1 LTELFGST
9 RLPYSS
15 RRPVAAQLSAL
26 AMAATSVVT
35 GHAQRAPDAAPEP
48 RIETQSQSAGG
59 AQRGAS
65 PGGQS
70 TTTAGWSDGFV
81 VQSAT
86 GDYRLQIGLLLQADG
101 RFSLDDESEV
111 VVDTFG
117 IRRLRPYLR
126 GRVAQHFEFYVNPDF
141 ANGTLVVQDAY
152 LDTRFSPKFIVR
164 FGKAKTPF
172 GLERLQSAASLLFFE
187 RALPSALV
195 PNRDVGVQVLG
206 DLAAGRVSYA
216 AGFLN
221 GVPDGASADL
231 DTNDGK
237 DLAARIA
244 VHPFGGAPKDPRSGL
259 TVAVA
264 GTTGNQSGPLA
275 TLRTSSLLQSFV
287 AYAGATADG
296 RLNRYSPQASYFF
309 HRVAALAEYVHTSVP
324 VRRGPARADVAN
336 DAWQIAGTFL
346 LTRGDVATER
356 GVRPAHNFD
365 FGGGHL
371 GALQVGARYHTLTV
385 DEEAVALG
393 LASAGSSRQ
402 VRAWTAGVNWY
413 LNPNLKYVVNFE
425 RTTFDEDLPVA
436 RRPENALALRAQVSF

>member
-141 ANGTLVVQDAY
+141 ANGTLVVG
-152 LDTRFSPKFIVR
+152 SPPVASGLSPTADR
-164 FGKAKTPF
+164 RLETTSVTTPP
-172 GLERLQSAASLLFFE
+172 GGS
-187 RALPSALV
+187 
-195 PNRDVGVQVLG
+195 GW
-206 DLAAGRVSYA
+206 AAGTSGSSLCA
-216 AGFLN
+216 E
-221 GVPDGASADL
+221 
-231 DTNDGK
+231 NDCT
-237 DLAARIA
+237 A
-244 VHPFGGAPKDPRSGL
+244 
-259 TVAVA
+259 
-264 GTTGNQSGPLA
+264 A
-275 TLRTSSLLQSFV
+275 TLAKDV
-287 AYAGATADG
+287 VGAGA
-296 RLNRYSPQASYFF
+296 
-309 HRVAALAEYVHTSVP
+309 
-324 VRRGPARADVAN
+324 
-336 DAWQIAGTFL
+336 
-346 LTRGDVATER
+346 
-356 GVRPAHNFD
+356 
-365 FGGGHL
+365 
-371 GALQVGARYHTLTV
+371 
-385 DEEAVALG
+385 
-393 LASAGSSRQ
+393 
-402 VRAWTAGVNWY
+402 
-413 LNPNLKYVVNFE
+413 
-425 RTTFDEDLPVA
+425 
-436 RRPENALALRAQVSF
+436 